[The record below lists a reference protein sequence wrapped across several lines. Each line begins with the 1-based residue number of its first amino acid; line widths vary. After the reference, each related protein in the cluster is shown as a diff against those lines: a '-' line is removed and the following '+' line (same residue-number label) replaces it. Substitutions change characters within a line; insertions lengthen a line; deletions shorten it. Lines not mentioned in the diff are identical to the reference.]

1 MASKNSMALA
11 PGQIRLDYLS
21 IDWPLT
27 PLGENKNPYV
37 QGWQNKPHTP
47 QEIEVE
53 LGKGVCKAVGLIGGP
68 AYNKPYGHVWV
79 DIDGPSVYELVE
91 KVSGQSFQDAL
102 PPTLTICSG
111 KEGRE
116 RRLYVLSKDAW
127 KVFIR
132 NKYVW
137 HSEVSREKLEVL
149 WGKHQGVLMGSHPE
163 TDGYFTAPGGGYE
176 WADRLPKLP
185 DWILVEIIVK
195 NEKQGKPN
203 TDIGRVIG
211 PGFALNTRIPLE
223 RDMQL
228 AREAMWALPPEAAE
242 DYDVWIMV
250 GQSLHALDETML
262 DEWDEWSKQSEKYK
276 EGECLRRW
284 RSFSKNGGR
293 SMGSLIYMAEQNG
306 WQPSKNH
313 LAMGVDDDL
322 LDRQAEQL
330 KEIETNLNMTA
341 TKMKQAPVDKA
352 PRKKKV
358 VEEQT
363 KGGGFGAEDQKKKGG
378 KENDPSNV
386 ITEVLLQQYRGDLRY
401 SRMHNQFFAYGSK
414 HPGLWSPLGELDM
427 KGRIRSDL
435 ESIKISFLP
444 QGYSIHLINDVFAQL
459 KITLMFE
466 DWHEGTDYLLFSNG
480 ILDVAERTLLPFDR
494 EMYMT
499 QRFPYEYNPSAEC
512 EEIVK
517 WLKQTQDGEW
527 GRVQVLRAWLRAVLL
542 GCSDIQKFVEIVGPG
557 KSGKS
562 TYANLAHALVGDEN
576 ATISSLEHLE
586 KNRFETSNLYK
597 KKLLLFNDVERYG
610 GSVSVLKALTG
621 GDLIRNEQKFQAE
634 AQKPFKFGGLV
645 MITANEPIQTTD
657 PTSGLARRRL
667 TIPFNNPFRGTAAQ
681 QHVLIDMDG
690 KGNAYGRFAPLLPG
704 LVNWV
709 LDLSHEDM
717 KELLMETAKTVPFYI
732 GYQTEQVL
740 KSNQLLDW
748 MHHSVVFEFNVAS
761 AVGFAKPTPQGS
773 SGVYVNHDKW
783 LYASYCEF
791 CRYSNTNILG
801 RSRFESLLM
810 DACVH
815 QLGLNVYRLKN
826 SRGMRIVNL
835 MVRGNDPRMAEYPSI
850 VELGLNKDKYRDFY
864 GAKSQLEYVKDD
876 ARIEGN
882 IILNE

>member
-1 MASKNSMALA
+1 MALE
-11 PGQIRLDYLS
+11 PGQIRLDYLT

-37 QGWQNKPHTP
+37 QGWQNKAFSP

-53 LGKGVCKAVGLIGGP
+53 LAEGLCKAVGLISGP

-79 DIDGPSVYELVE
+79 DVDGPSVYGLVE
-91 KVSGQSFQDAL
+91 KVSGQTFAEAL

-116 RRLYVLSKDAW
+116 RRLYVLPKNAW

-137 HSEVSREKLEVL
+137 HSDVSKEKLEVL
-149 WGKHQGVLMGSHPE
+149 WSKHQGVLMGSHPE

-176 WADRLPKLP
+176 WADRLPALP
-185 DWILVEIIVK
+185 EWILVEILTK
-195 NEKQGKPN
+195 NDKQGKPN
-203 TDIGRVIG
+203 TEMGRIVG

-228 AREAMWALPPEAAE
+228 AREAMWAMPPEATD
-242 DYDVWIMV
+242 DYDIWIMV

-262 DEWDEWSKQSEKYK
+262 EEWDEWSKQSSKYR

-306 WQPSKNH
+306 WQPSRDH
-313 LAMGVDDDL
+313 LAMSVDDDL
-322 LDRQAEQL
+322 LDQQAEQL
-330 KEIETNLNMTA
+330 KQIEKNLNMTVTA
-341 TKMKQAPVDKA
+341 IGQAPVSKA
-352 PRKKKV
+352 PRKRKV
-358 VEEQT
+358 VENPVS
-363 KGGGFGAEDQKKKGG
+363 GGGSEEEDQKKKGG
-378 KENDPSNV
+378 KKNDSPNV
-386 ITEVLLQQYRGDLRY
+386 IAEVLLQRYKGNLRY
-401 SRMHNQFFAYGSK
+401 SRMHNQFFVYGGK

-427 KGRIRSDL
+427 KGKIRNDL
-435 ESIKISFLP
+435 EDIKISFLP
-444 QGYSIHLINDVFAQL
+444 EGYSIHLINDLFAQL
-459 KITLMFE
+459 RITLMFE
-466 DWHEGTDYLLFSNG
+466 DWHEGSDYLLFSNG

-517 WLKQTQDGEW
+517 WLKQTQDGDW

-621 GDLIRNEQKFQAE
+621 GDLIRNEQKFQTD

-667 TIPFNNPFRGTAAQ
+667 TIPFNNPFKGTAAQ

-690 KGNAYGRFAPLLPG
+690 KGNAYGKFAPLLPG

-709 LDLSHEDM
+709 LDMSHAEM
-717 KELLMETAKTVPFYI
+717 KELLMETAKTVPFYV

-761 AVGFAKPTPQGS
+761 AIGFAKPTPQGS
-773 SGVYVNHDKW
+773 SSVYVNHDKW

-826 SRGMRIVNL
+826 SRGMRVVNL
-835 MVRGNDPRMAEYPSI
+835 MVRSNDPRMKEYPSI

-864 GAKSQLEYVKDD
+864 GTKAQIEYVKSS
-876 ARIEGN
+876 ARIEN
-882 IILNE
+882 DIVLNE

>member
-1 MASKNSMALA
+1 MFLL

-21 IDWPLT
+21 IDLPLT

-53 LGKGVCKAVGLIGGP
+53 IKKGECKAIGLISGP
-68 AYNKPYGHVWV
+68 AYNKPYGYVWV
-79 DIDGPSVYELVE
+79 DVDGTSVYQLVE
-91 KVSGQSFQDAL
+91 QLSGQSFNKAL

-116 RRLYVLSKDAW
+116 RKLYKLPKDAW
-127 KVFIR
+127 KVFTR

-137 HSEVSREKLEVL
+137 HADESKEKLEVL

-163 TDGYFTAPGGGYE
+163 TAGYFTATDQGYE
-176 WADRLPKLP
+176 WLDELPVLPSWLLCGITEKNDR
-185 DWILVEIIVK
+185 
-195 NEKQGKPN
+195 QGKPN
-203 TDIGRVIG
+203 VEISRVIG
-211 PGFALNTRIPLE
+211 PGFALNTRISLE

-228 AREAMWALPPEAAE
+228 AREAMWAMPPAATD
-242 DYDVWIMV
+242 DYDIWIIV

-262 DEWDEWSKQSEKYK
+262 EEWDDWSKQSSKYR

-284 RSFSKNGGR
+284 RSFSKDGGR

-306 WQPSKNH
+306 WQPSKDH
-313 LAMGVDDDL
+313 LAMNVDDDL
-322 LDRQAEQL
+322 LEQQAEQL
-330 KEIETNLNMTA
+330 KQIEKNLKMTTVA
-341 TKMKQAPVDKA
+341 MERAPVNKA
-352 PRKKKV
+352 PSKKKTTV
-358 VEEQT
+358 GKPVS
-363 KGGGFGAEDQKKKGG
+363 GGGSEGEGQEKEKG
-378 KENDPSNV
+378 KRNPSADTV
-386 ITEVLLQQYRGDLRY
+386 TSILLQTYKGNLRY
-401 SRMHNQFFAYGSK
+401 SRMHNQFFLYAYR
-414 HPGLWSPLGELDM
+414 HPGLWSALGESDM
-427 KGRIRSDL
+427 KGSIREEL
-435 ESIKISFLP
+435 EKIKATTLP
-444 QGYSIHLINDVFAQL
+444 KGYTMNFINDLFFQL
-459 KITLMFE
+459 KIALMFE
-466 DWHEGTDYLLFSNG
+466 DWHEGSDYLLFSNG
-480 ILDVAERTLLPFDR
+480 ILDVAERILLPFDR

-499 QRFPYEYNPSAEC
+499 QRFPYEYNPGAEC

-517 WLKQTQDGEW
+517 WLKQTQDGDW

-621 GDLIRNEQKFQAE
+621 GDLIRNEQKFQTD

-667 TIPFNNPFRGTAAQ
+667 TIPFNNPFKGTAAQ

-690 KGNAYGRFAPLLPG
+690 KGNAYGKFAPLLPG

-709 LDLSHEDM
+709 LDLSHVEM
-717 KELLMETAKTVPFYI
+717 KEMLMETAKTVPFYV

-761 AVGFAKPTPQGS
+761 AIGFAKPTPQGS

-791 CRYSNTNILG
+791 CKYSNTNILG

-826 SRGMRIVNL
+826 SRGMRVVNL
-835 MVRGNDPRMAEYPSI
+835 MVRSNDPRMKEYPSI

-864 GAKSQLEYVKDD
+864 GTKSQIEYVKGGE
-876 ARIEGN
+876 IMEGD
-882 IILNE
+882 IVLNE